1 MNTMRRPPPLQ
12 PPPPPELKHLLREFL
27 SVFRYGRRALQ
38 LVWETRPTLA
48 LALGLLTVLGG
59 VLPTAAAWIGARII
73 DTVIVAQSSGGDV
86 RDALRWVVLE
96 GVVIALLALCSRSLA
111 FTHSLLRAQL
121 GHRVNVL
128 ILEKAQQLELAQF
141 EDSEFY
147 DRLIRARREAST
159 RPLSLVSRSFGLLQN
174 LVALS
179 SFALLLFQ
187 YSGWAVFLLLAAGLP
202 GFVAETKFSGDAFRL
217 FRWRSAEKRMQD
229 YLESVLARDD
239 HAKEVKLF
247 GLGPRLLV
255 RYKDIFQR
263 LYSEDRKLALTRDI
277 WGFALGLMA
286 TVILYGAYGW
296 VVVAAVAGR
305 ITVGQMTLYL
315 MLLRQGQTAV
325 TAALG
330 AVSGLYEDN
339 LYLSTLYEYLETPLH
354 PVGGTATQGPVPGDG
369 IRFEDVCFSYPG
381 AREAAV
387 DHVTLHLQPGHSLA
401 LVGANGSG
409 KTTLVKLLTR
419 LYLPDSG
426 RVLLDGLDL
435 RQWDEATLRAR
446 IGVIFQDFTRYQM
459 PVGENIGAG
468 DEPNFEDETL
478 WREAAQKGRA
488 EGFIAQLPDG
498 YHTQLGKWFLNGR
511 ELSGGQWQ
519 KVALS
524 RAFMRSRADI
534 LVLDE
539 PTAAMDAQAEAE
551 VFDHFRQLAQRRAT
565 ILISHRFSTVRHA
578 DQIAVL
584 ERGRL
589 LELGSHE
596 QLMQTGGRYAEL
608 FQLQARGYR

>member
-1 MNTMRRPPPLQ
+1 MRRPPPLQ
-12 PPPPPELKHLLREFL
+12 PPPPPQLSQLPREFL

-38 LVWETRPTLA
+38 LVWETRPLLA
-48 LALGLLTVLGG
+48 VALGVLTVLAG
-59 VLPTAAAWIGARII
+59 VLPTLAAWVGAHII
-73 DTVIVAQSSGGDV
+73 DAVIAAQAAGGDASA
-86 RDALRWVVLE
+86 ALRWVVVE
-96 GVVIALLALCSRSLA
+96 GLVIALLALCTRSLG
-111 FTHSLLRAQL
+111 FTQSLLRAQL

-159 RPLSLVSRSFGLLQN
+159 RPLGLVLRSFGLLQN
-174 LVALS
+174 LVALG
-179 SFALLLFQ
+179 SFAVLLAQYSVWAVLLL
-187 YSGWAVFLLLAAGLP
+187 VAAGLP
-202 GFVAETKFSGDAFRL
+202 GFAAETKFSGDAFRL

-247 GLGPRLLV
+247 GLGARLLE
-255 RYKDIFQR
+255 RYKEIFRR
-263 LYSEDRKLALTRDI
+263 LYGEDRKLALKRDA
-277 WGFALGLMA
+277 WGFGLGLLSTA
-286 TVILYGAYGW
+286 ILYGAYAW

-305 ITVGQMTLYL
+305 ISVGQMTLYL
-315 MLLRQGQTAV
+315 LLLRQGQTAV
-325 TAALG
+325 TSALG

-339 LYLSTLYEYLETPLH
+339 LYLSTLYEYLETPLR
-354 PVGGTATQGPVPGDG
+354 PVGGTATQGPLPGDG
-369 IRFEDVCFSYPG
+369 IRFEDVSFRYPG
-381 AREAAV
+381 AREPAV
-387 DHVTLHLQPGHSLA
+387 DHVSLHLAPGHSLA

-435 RQWDEATLRAR
+435 REWDEATLRAR
-446 IGVIFQDFTRYQM
+446 IGVIFQDFTRYQL

-468 DEPNFEDETL
+468 DEPHFEDEAR
-478 WREAAQKGRA
+478 WREAARLGRA
-488 EGFIAQLPDG
+488 EGFIQTLPDG

-524 RAFMRSRADI
+524 RAFMRSKADI

-551 VFDHFRQLAQRRAT
+551 VFEHFRQLARGRAT
-565 ILISHRFSTVRHA
+565 VLISHRFSTVRHA

-584 ERGRL
+584 EQGRL
-589 LELGSHE
+589 RELGSHE
-596 QLMQTGGRYAEL
+596 QLMQAGGRYAEL

>member
-1 MNTMRRPPPLQ
+1 MSTMRRPPPLQ
-12 PPPPPELKHLLREFL
+12 RPPPPELKHLLREFL

-59 VLPTAAAWIGARII
+59 VLPTAAAWVGARII
-73 DTVIVAQSSGGDV
+73 DTVIVAQASGGDV
-86 RDALRWVVLE
+86 RDALHWVVLE

-111 FTHSLLRAQL
+111 FTQSLLRAQL

-179 SFALLLFQ
+179 SFAVLLFQ

-263 LYSEDRKLALTRDI
+263 LYSEDRKLALKRDI

-296 VVVAAVAGR
+296 VVVAAVAGL

-354 PVGGTATQGPVPGDG
+354 PVGGTATQGPLPGDG

-387 DHVTLHLQPGHSLA
+387 DHVTLHLQPGQSLA

-468 DEPNFEDETL
+468 DEPNFEDEAL

-584 ERGRL
+584 EHGRL

-608 FQLQARGYR
+608 FALQARGYR

>member
-48 LALGLLTVLGG
+48 LALGLFTVLGG

-86 RDALRWVVLE
+86 RDALRWVILE

-179 SFALLLFQ
+179 SFAVLLFQ

-255 RYKDIFQR
+255 RYKGIFQR
-263 LYSEDRKLALTRDI
+263 LYSEDRKLALKRDI

-315 MLLRQGQTAV
+315 LLLRQGQTAV

-354 PVGGTATQGPVPGDG
+354 PVGGTATQGPLPGDG

-468 DEPNFEDETL
+468 DEPNFEDEAL

-488 EGFIAQLPDG
+488 EDFIAQLPDG

-596 QLMQTGGRYAEL
+596 RLMQTGGRYAEL

>member
-1 MNTMRRPPPLQ
+1 MSTMRRPPPLQ
-12 PPPPPELKHLLREFL
+12 RPPPPELKHLLREFL

-59 VLPTAAAWIGARII
+59 VLPTAAAWVGARII
-73 DTVIVAQSSGGDV
+73 DTVIVAQASGGDV
-86 RDALRWVVLE
+86 RDALHWVVLE

-111 FTHSLLRAQL
+111 FTQSLLRAQL

-179 SFALLLFQ
+179 SFAVLLFQ

-263 LYSEDRKLALTRDI
+263 LYSEDRKLALKRDI

-296 VVVAAVAGR
+296 VVVAAVAGL

-354 PVGGTATQGPVPGDG
+354 PVGGTATQGPLPGDG

-468 DEPNFEDETL
+468 DEPNFEDEAL

-584 ERGRL
+584 EHGRL

-608 FQLQARGYR
+608 FALQARGYR

>member
-1 MNTMRRPPPLQ
+1 MRRPPPLQ
-12 PPPPPELKHLLREFL
+12 PPPPPQLSQLPREFL

-38 LVWETRPTLA
+38 LVWETRPLLA
-48 LALGLLTVLGG
+48 VALGVLTVLAG
-59 VLPTAAAWIGARII
+59 VLPTLAAWVGAHII
-73 DTVIVAQSSGGDV
+73 DAVIAAQAAGGDASA
-86 RDALRWVVLE
+86 ALRWVVVE
-96 GVVIALLALCSRSLA
+96 GLVIALLALCTRSLG
-111 FTHSLLRAQL
+111 FTQSLLRAQL

-159 RPLSLVSRSFGLLQN
+159 RPLGLVLRSFGLLQN
-174 LVALS
+174 LVALG
-179 SFALLLFQ
+179 SFAVLLAQYSVWAVLLL
-187 YSGWAVFLLLAAGLP
+187 VAAGLP
-202 GFVAETKFSGDAFRL
+202 GFAAETKFSGDAFRL

-247 GLGPRLLV
+247 GLGARLLE
-255 RYKDIFQR
+255 RYKEIFRR
-263 LYSEDRKLALTRDI
+263 LYGEDRKLALKRDA
-277 WGFALGLMA
+277 WGFGLGLLSTA
-286 TVILYGAYGW
+286 ILYGAYAW

-305 ITVGQMTLYL
+305 ISVGQMTLYL
-315 MLLRQGQTAV
+315 LLLRQGQTAV
-325 TAALG
+325 TSALG

-339 LYLSTLYEYLETPLH
+339 LYLSTLYEYLETPLR
-354 PVGGTATQGPVPGDG
+354 PVGGTATQGPLPGDG
-369 IRFEDVCFSYPG
+369 IRFEDVSFRYPG
-381 AREAAV
+381 AREPAV
-387 DHVTLHLQPGHSLA
+387 DHVSLHLAPGHSLA

-435 RQWDEATLRAR
+435 REWDEATLRAR
-446 IGVIFQDFTRYQM
+446 IGVIFQDFTRYQL

-468 DEPNFEDETL
+468 DEPHFEDEAR
-478 WREAAQKGRA
+478 WREAARLGRA
-488 EGFIAQLPDG
+488 EGFIQTLPEG

-524 RAFMRSRADI
+524 RAFMRSKADI

-551 VFDHFRQLAQRRAT
+551 VFEHFRQLARGRAT
-565 ILISHRFSTVRHA
+565 VLISHRFSTVRHA

-584 ERGRL
+584 EQGRL
-589 LELGSHE
+589 RELGSHE
-596 QLMQTGGRYAEL
+596 QLMQAGGRYAEL

>member
-1 MNTMRRPPPLQ
+1 MSTMRRPPPLQ
-12 PPPPPELKHLLREFL
+12 RPPPPELKHLLREFL

-59 VLPTAAAWIGARII
+59 LLPTAAAWVGARII
-73 DTVIVAQSSGGDV
+73 DTVIVAQASGGDV
-86 RDALRWVVLE
+86 RDALHWVVLE

-111 FTHSLLRAQL
+111 FTQSLLRAQL

-179 SFALLLFQ
+179 SFAVLLFQ

-263 LYSEDRKLALTRDI
+263 LYSEDRKLALKRDI

-296 VVVAAVAGR
+296 VVVAAVAGL

-354 PVGGTATQGPVPGDG
+354 PVGGTATQGPLPGDG

-387 DHVTLHLQPGHSLA
+387 DHVTLHLQPGQSLA

-468 DEPNFEDETL
+468 DEPNFEDEAL

-584 ERGRL
+584 EHGRL

-608 FQLQARGYR
+608 FALQARGYR